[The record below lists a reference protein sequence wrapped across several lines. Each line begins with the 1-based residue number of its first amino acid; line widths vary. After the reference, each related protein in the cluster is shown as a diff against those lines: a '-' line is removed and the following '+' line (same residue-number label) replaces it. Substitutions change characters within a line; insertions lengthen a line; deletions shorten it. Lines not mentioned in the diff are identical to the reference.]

1 MSTLKSSITA
11 GALALTMAVAG
22 CANQGGGGVGGTGIS
37 KQTVGAGAG
46 AVGGALIGSTIGSG
60 SGRTAAIIVGG
71 LLGAL
76 AGSEIGRTMDE
87 NDRLRAEQNRQLAL
101 ETAPS
106 GQPTSWNNPDSGY
119 GGSITPRPAYETS
132 GGEVC
137 REYTETIRIDGR
149 NETAVGVACRNA
161 DGTWRVVNS

>member
-1 MSTLKSSITA
+1 MKNSLVA
-11 GALALTMAVAG
+11 GALALSMVVAG

-37 KQTVGAGAG
+37 RQTVGAGVG
-46 AVGGALIGSTIGSG
+46 AAGGALIGSTIGGG

-87 NDRLRAEQNRQLAL
+87 NSRLRAEQNRQVAL

-106 GQPTSWNNPDSGY
+106 GQTSSWSNPDNGYSG
-119 GGSITPRPAYETS
+119 SVTPRPAYETS

-149 NETAVGVACRNA
+149 NETAVGVACRNP
-161 DGTWRVVNS
+161 DGTWRVVNT